1 MHFDIDADLPVPVA
15 QLWDILFDISRIAGL
30 IPGCE
35 NVQEV
40 IPKSQYTALM
50 KQKIGPFKFEV
61 PAQIIVEQMQTLQ
74 SVRLR
79 VSGKDKFT
87 ATTINVLMDVLL
99 SADQTTTKLQLHAD
113 LQIAGRLATLGYPVI
128 KKKSVELFNE
138 FEARLRALLEIH

>member
-1 MHFDIDADLPVPVA
+1 
-15 QLWDILFDISRIAGL
+15 
-30 IPGCE
+30 
-35 NVQEV
+35 
-40 IPKSQYTALM
+40 M

-128 KKKSVELFNE
+128 KKKSVDLFNE

>member
-99 SADQTTTKLQLHAD
+99 SADQTATKLQLHAD

-138 FEARLRALLEIH
+138 FESRLRALLEIH

>member
-1 MHFDIDADLPVPVA
+1 MYFDIDADLPVPVA

-138 FEARLRALLEIH
+138 FESRLRALLEIH

>member
-138 FEARLRALLEIH
+138 FESRLRALLEIH